1 MVDHV
6 RFGILGTD
14 KFHGLFSVKHRK
26 LLWVWLS
33 SLIYNKSRRVKSM
46 FLQAAWNLLKRVR
59 RKRRM
64 SEIRRRKLKLSVNPL
79 HLPISF
85 DPENTMNGESGG
97 LGGFLTRLGGTGGGT
112 QGASTAAE
120 LALGN
125 QFLAMLQGEMNGG
138 GTSALGTAGVSYAD
152 LMDKSVMTRFIQAVQ
167 DMALEGAGGAAA
179 ARQATGAG
187 EAAQAAD
194 GAVKM
199 NAPDGVGRPIQ
210 AEAVAGAVS
219 GGHAEPGAGAAR
231 AFGKAEGYGAKAV
244 KSMAGFL
251 AARFESG
258 SNPGA
263 IGFDRVGG
271 TSYGTFQI
279 ASRPGTMD
287 RFIEFLKTEAPEL
300 ASRLKAAGPANTGS
314 AQGDMPDVWKS
325 IAEED
330 PDGFFALQH
339 DFIKESHLKPA
350 ARWIAEQT
358 GIDVLGRNQALSEVL
373 FSTSVQHGA
382 RGSAAIFARAVEKA
396 MGESGVNF
404 DKALIK
410 EVYKDRAEQFG
421 SSTADVREAVK
432 SRLSREEGLALSLLG
447 AEPLLDASV

>member
-1 MVDHV
+1 M
-6 RFGILGTD
+6 
-14 KFHGLFSVKHRK
+14 
-26 LLWVWLS
+26 
-33 SLIYNKSRRVKSM
+33 
-46 FLQAAWNLLKRVR
+46 
-59 RKRRM
+59 
-64 SEIRRRKLKLSVNPL
+64 SVNPL

-85 DPENTMNGESGG
+85 DPDNTVNGESGG
-97 LGGFLTRLGGTGGGT
+97 LGGFLTRLGGASGVTP
-112 QGASTAAE
+112 GASNAAE

-125 QFLAMLQGEMNGG
+125 QFLAMLQGEMNVG

-167 DMALEGAGGAAA
+167 GMALEGADRTASARQAIDPGGAA
-179 ARQATGAG
+179 
-187 EAAQAAD
+187 EAAHGAA
-194 GAVKM
+194 KM
-199 NAPDGVGRPIQ
+199 DAPEGVARPVQ
-210 AEAVAGAVS
+210 TEAAAGAAS
-219 GGHAEPGAGAAR
+219 GSHIETGAGAAR
-231 AFGKAEGYGAKAV
+231 AFGKSGNYGAQAAKA
-244 KSMAGFL
+244 MAGFL

-279 ASRPGTMD
+279 ASKPGTMD
-287 RFIEFLKTEAPEL
+287 RFIEFLQAEAPEL
-300 ASRLKAAGPANTGS
+300 ATRLKAAGPADTGS
-314 AQGDMPDVWKS
+314 AQGAMPDVWKS

-330 PDGFFALQH
+330 PDGFFTLQH

-382 RGSAAIFARAVEKA
+382 RGSAAIFTRAVEKA
-396 MGESGVNF
+396 MGESGMNF

-410 EVYKDRAEQFG
+410 EVYRDRAEQFG
-421 SSTADVREAVK
+421 SSTDEVREAVQ